1 MKLVLSG
8 LFCAGALLG
17 ATVAL
22 AADPPHFFYVV
33 KDGND
38 LWFLDEVAGAKAEA
52 EKLGAK
58 FTSQNV
64 ELDANLAITGVDN
77 AIAGG
82 GDGLVVVVPEQQIG
96 PAVIKKAKDA
106 GIPIIAVDDGI
117 VDEAGKPAPF
127 VGFSS
132 VEAGKQVGNA
142 IADMYAAAGWPK
154 PGPETAIITAEAQTV
169 SVCMDRTENTIAVLK
184 ERLGM
189 TEDQVIHLAVP
200 DSQDNA
206 MTTASQAIVAYPNV
220 KKWLIGACNDNGV
233 LGVVRALEQ
242 AGYTAD
248 DMIGVGVNGQ
258 IACEEFKKPEVTGF
272 KGSIYVDSKIHG
284 ATAIREL
291 YDHVT
296 NGVPIPERTIIA
308 GTLITK
314 TDNEISCGKM

>member
-17 ATVAL
+17 ASAVF

-52 EKLGAK
+52 DKLGAK

-82 GDGLVVVVPEQQIG
+82 ADGIVIVVPEQQIG
-96 PAVIKKAKDA
+96 PAVIKKARDA
-106 GIPIIAVDDGI
+106 GIPMIAVDDGI
-117 VDEAGKPAPF
+117 VDDAGNPAPF

-142 IADMYAAAGWPK
+142 IADMYDASGWPA

-169 SVCMDRTENTIAVLK
+169 SVCMDRTENAIAVLK
-184 ERLGM
+184 DRLGM

-220 KKWLIGACNDNGV
+220 KKWLIAACNDNGV

-284 ATAIREL
+284 ATAIRL
-291 YDHVT
+291 LNDHVT
-296 NGVPIPERTIIA
+296 TGAEIPERTIIA

-314 TDNEISCGKM
+314 DDNAISCGQS